1 MKVVDH
7 IKIGVSDLARS
18 RAFYAAVLEPLGFA
32 DRGPWTPDGEEVAF
46 GLPGAG
52 DFAISTG
59 PVVAPG
65 THVAFRARSRAEVDA
80 FHAAALAAGGTDN
93 GAPGPRPEYSE
104 HYYGAFALDP
114 DGYNVEA
121 VCDSAPRVTVAADS
135 TGEVRFGQGE
145 PFSLGVEE
153 ELFLVDSVSGEQ
165 VNSSAAVIE
174 RLGPHAGKVEREL
187 HACQVEL
194 ITDVCRTVGEAV
206 GTLAGLRQAVVATGA
221 GLLGAGTHPLAA
233 EGEAEITDKERYERI
248 RELLGDAVATPV
260 SGLHVHVG
268 MPDARTAVAA
278 FNGLRRHLPLLQA
291 LGANSPFRHGRDTGL
306 ASAREVT
313 MRGWPRSG
321 VPRALRDYDD
331 FCATAALLTRAADV
345 PDYTWF
351 WWKLRP
357 HPRLGTVEIRALD
370 TQSSL
375 DDLAGL
381 VALVHCLARQAAEAG
396 DDDGTDLPGELLDEG
411 VFRAARFGV
420 AARLPDADG
429 TLRPV
434 AQLLDEL
441 LGQLAPVARE
451 LDCADQLDSLRSL
464 LERGGGAGR
473 QRAVHAIGG
482 MGTLLRETTAL
493 TAP

>member
-1 MKVVDH
+1 
-7 IKIGVSDLARS
+7 
-18 RAFYAAVLEPLGFA
+18 
-32 DRGPWTPDGEEVAF
+32 
-46 GLPGAG
+46 
-52 DFAISTG
+52 
-59 PVVAPG
+59 
-65 THVAFRARSRAEVDA
+65 
-80 FHAAALAAGGTDN
+80 
-93 GAPGPRPEYSE
+93 
-104 HYYGAFALDP
+104 
-114 DGYNVEA
+114 
-121 VCDSAPRVTVAADS
+121 VTIAADS

-153 ELFLVDSVSGEQ
+153 ELFLVDPVSGEQ

-174 RLGPHAGKVEREL
+174 RLGPHSGTVEREL

-206 GTLAGLRQAVVATGA
+206 GTLAGLRQAVAATGA

-381 VALVHCLARQAAEAG
+381 VALVHCLARQAAEAV
-396 DDDGTDLPGELLDEG
+396 DDEQTDLPGELLDEG

-441 LGQLAPVARE
+441 LDQLAPVARE
-451 LDCADQLDSLRSL
+451 LDCAEPLDSLRGL

-473 QRAVHAIGG
+473 QRALHAIGG

>member
-1 MKVVDH
+1 MKVLDH
-7 IKIGVSDLARS
+7 LTIGVSDLARS
-18 RAFYAAVLEPLGFA
+18 RGFYAAALAPLGFSE
-32 DRGPWTPDGEEVAF
+32 RGPWSEAGREIAF

-52 DFAISTG
+52 DFAISTI
-59 PVVAPG
+59 PAVAPG
-65 THVAFRARSRAEVDA
+65 THVAFTAGRREQVDA
-80 FHAAALAAGGTDN
+80 FHAAALAAGATDN
-93 GAPGPRPEYSE
+93 GPPGPRPEYSE
-104 HYYGAFALDP
+104 HYYGAFVLDP

-121 VCDSAPRVTVAADS
+121 VCHAAPASDSS
-135 TGEVRFGQGE
+135 SSRFGE
-145 PFSLGVEE
+145 SAPFSLGVEE
-153 ELFLVDSVSGEQ
+153 ELFLVDPVSGAQ

-174 RLGPHAGKVEREL
+174 RLGPHAGTVEREL

-194 ITDVCRTVGEAV
+194 ITDVCRTVAEAV
-206 GTLAGLRQAVVATGA
+206 GTLAGLRRAVGATGA
-221 GLLGAGTHPLAA
+221 GLLGAGTHPLAG

-268 MPDARTAVAA
+268 MPDAQTAVDA

-321 VPRALRDYDD
+321 VPRALRDFDD
-331 FCATAALLTRAADV
+331 FSTTAALLARAADV

-370 TQSSL
+370 TQASL

-381 VALVHCLARQAAEAG
+381 VALVHCLARHAADG
-396 DDDGTDLPGELLDEG
+396 DDRQAVDPPGELLDEG

-429 TLRPV
+429 RLRPV
-434 AQLLDEL
+434 GDLLEEL
-441 LGQLAPVARE
+441 LRTLAPTARE
-451 LDCADQLDSLRSL
+451 LDCADALDGLRGL

-482 MGTLLRETTAL
+482 MGALLREMTAL
-493 TAP
+493 TAAGG